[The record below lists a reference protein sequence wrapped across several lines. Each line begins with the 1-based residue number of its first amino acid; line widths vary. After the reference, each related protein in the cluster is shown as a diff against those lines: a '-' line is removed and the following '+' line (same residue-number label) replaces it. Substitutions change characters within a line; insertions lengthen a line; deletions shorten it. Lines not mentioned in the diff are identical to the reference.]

1 MSRDALP
8 HRLALA
14 THLGLAIA
22 TALTLRGLNLDPM
35 LRFAT
40 MVVALLPLAVTLPG
54 LLARRRNHL
63 QWLALALVLYA
74 GLGAVEVI
82 ATRHWANVA
91 VLLFALLELALVLR
105 LTRAPRPPAPRA
117 TGES

>member
-1 MSRDALP
+1 MSPDALP

-22 TALTLRGLNLDPM
+22 TALTLRGLDLDPI
-35 LRFAT
+35 LRIT
-40 MVVALLPLAVTLPG
+40 IVVAALLPLALTLPG
-54 LLARRRNHL
+54 LVARRRRQL

-82 ATRHWANVA
+82 AGRHPANVA
-91 VLLFALLELALVLR
+91 WLLSALLELALVLR
-105 LTRAPRPPAPRA
+105 LTRAPPLPTPRA